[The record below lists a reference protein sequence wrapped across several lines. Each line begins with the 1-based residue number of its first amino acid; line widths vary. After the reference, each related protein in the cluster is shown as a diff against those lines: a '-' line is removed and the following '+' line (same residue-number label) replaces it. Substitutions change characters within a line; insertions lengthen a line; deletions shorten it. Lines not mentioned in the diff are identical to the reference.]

1 MFDRMGGFAFVSLDT
16 RQRRHGAMSDAM
28 LAQFVFAAVF
38 FVIGCW
44 GRRHAADL
52 VSRALSREART
63 AKEQS
68 LRRGARYCQIVA
80 ALFILFGATGQTFPL
95 GLPFD
100 GYM

>member
-1 MFDRMGGFAFVSLDT
+1 QMVDRT
-16 RQRRHGAMSDAM
+16 GAAPVRTDAHQIWNDEMTDAM
-28 LAQFVFAAVF
+28 LAQFAFAAVF